1 MNETRPTNHTPAI
14 ALVVAAG
21 LLLVVAGMS
30 YKDYVRKSLEK
41 EYAEKANIGRYTQ
54 PQQGYQQQQ
63 QGNPYYN
70 QQQPQQQQPYAQNQR
85 MNQFPAVPQ
94 QQAAAPTQQ
103 IDPTR
108 LPRET
113 NLQTPRDPEVVRL
126 EENLAKVKAQAAETE
141 KRYNDLT
148 RKVEDQPAQPRSQAG
163 NSTPPLSAAMQNS
176 LISPPGG
183 NPEITESITR
193 MKKQVL
199 SSPSIGRVLSYDV
212 EWGIVTFG
220 AGADQ
225 GVKKNQRFA
234 VRRGSDLLGWVKVDE
249 VHADMSIAH
258 LITKNADSDM
268 SLKPQAGDDLIQF
281 EL

>member
-14 ALVVAAG
+14 ALGVAAL

-41 EYAEKANIGRYTQ
+41 EFEEKANRAGYGQ
-54 PQQGYQQQQ
+54 QQQGYPQQGNPAYNPNYAQQQQ
-63 QGNPYYN
+63 QQYAPN
-70 QQQPQQQQPYAQNQR
+70 QRPNQFPAAQPQQQP
-85 MNQFPAVPQ
+85 
-94 QQAAAPTQQ
+94 AAPAQQ
-103 IDPTR
+103 YDPAR

-113 NLQTPRDPEVVRL
+113 NLQAPRDPEVTRL
-126 EENLAKVKAQAAETE
+126 EENLAKVRAQAAETE

-148 RKVEDQPAQPRSQAG
+148 RKMEDQPAPAPAPANDPSR
-163 NSTPPLSAAMQNS
+163 LSPELQNA
-176 LISPPGG
+176 LINPPGG

-199 SSPSIGRVLSYDV
+199 ASPSIGRIISYDV
-212 EWGIVTFG
+212 KWGIVTFG
-220 AGADQ
+220 AGAGQ

-249 VHADMSIAH
+249 VHQNMSIAH
-258 LITKNADSDM
+258 MVTKNADSDM
-268 SLKPQAGDDLIQF
+268 TLKPQPGDDLIQF